1 MNEFPCLM
9 MLGCI
14 NPRSINPYVFCRFFT
29 SIRLLIDLSSILFC
43 FFTSIWL
50 SIDLSSII

>member
-9 MLGCI
+9 MIGSI

-29 SIRLLIDLSSILFC
+29 SIRLLIDLSIILC